1 MSKRNRIVGTVLGGI
16 ALISSA
22 LIAGAQGTKE
32 ITFWTQFTGP
42 VDLASL
48 KEITANF
55 TKQTGI
61 NVKFVQVNGPQ
72 VTDNTKL
79 MTAVAGGTGPDVYML
94 DRFIVAE
101 RAASGLLE
109 PLDSYIKAD
118 KPNLAADYQPFAWA
132 ETQFKGGTYALPF
145 DTDTRAL
152 YYRKDIIREAGLNP
166 DVLDPAKG
174 VPKLETV
181 MALAAKLNKTDASG
195 AYTRIGFLPWPNQ
208 GWHYTW
214 GFAYKG
220 KFYDEKTCKVTPLD
234 KGVVAG
240 YQFLYDTA
248 KTLDPKKAAAF
259 KSTYWVDGQ
268 PPAQDPF
275 ITGRQPMVVTG
286 DWQIAV
292 MKEYAPKAD
301 YGITYI
307 PTPDGS
313 KTTWAGGWSMVMPK
327 GAKNPAEAYKLIRYM
342 TGAEGQRVYVKETAH
357 LPTIK
362 ALVNDNT
369 LYDQRHL
376 FFKDLLANASSR
388 PALPVGALYWDQLTS
403 AMDKVT
409 LNQATPQQALKDV
422 ETRVNEQLSRFC
434 SK

>member
-1 MSKRNRIVGTVLGGI
+1 MRKLN
-16 ALISSA
+16 
-22 LIAGAQGTKE
+22 LIAGALIGGLALASTALLASAQSGKE

-42 VDLASL
+42 VDIAAL

-61 NVKFVQVNGPQ
+61 NVKFVQVTGPQ

-109 PLDSYIKAD
+109 PLDEFIRSD
-118 KPNLAADYQPFAWA
+118 KPNLSADYQPFAWA
-132 ETQFKGGTYALPF
+132 ETQFKKQTYALPF

-152 YYRKDIIREAGLNP
+152 YYRKDVIKEAGLNP

-174 VPKLETV
+174 VPTIKTV
-181 MALAAKLNKTDASG
+181 MDLAMKLNKTDASG

-220 KFYDEKTCKVTPLD
+220 DFYDEKTCKVTPMD

-240 YQFLYDTA
+240 FQFLYDTA
-248 KTLDPKKAAAF
+248 KALDPKKAAAF

-275 ITGRQPMVVTG
+275 ITGRQPMVITG

-327 GAKNPAEAYKLIRYM
+327 GAKNPTEAYKLIRYM
-342 TGAEGQRVYVKETAH
+342 TGAEGQRVYVKQTAH

-362 ALVNDNT
+362 ALVADNS
-369 LYDQRHL
+369 LYEQRHL
-376 FFKDLLANASSR
+376 FFKNLLANASSR
-388 PALPVGALYWDQLTS
+388 PPLPVGALYWDQLTS

-409 LNQATPQQALKDV
+409 LNQATPEEALKEV
-422 ETRVNEQLSRFC
+422 ETRVNEQLQKFC
-434 SK
+434 N